1 MRSKRIIAFF
11 LSAVMLLSFTGCGDA
26 ADIVGIDENLIAGYL
41 EDAKKDENRS
51 AKISSDTFSADKPQ
65 GLERISLIKD
75 FFDEDDEEITPN
87 LAPYKADDDFGN
99 VYNYKQFYL
108 NKTQMEMLKDNYF
121 YLSEWGPD
129 EFFETYEDNRYMYV
143 PNFVTV
149 DSMMHTYHL
158 YFAYLQRCTE
168 EEYLY
173 DSLCDLTEYMLLEA
187 RDQYTDLEGT
197 EWEEAAKINL
207 CFFSVAD
214 CLLNGTDE
222 IDPMVTGVGEAELEL
237 IMDEAGIDMSPLL
250 GIEEDYSQYRPRG
263 YYENDEDLQ
272 KYFRTRMWY
281 GRRNF
286 TREDP
291 EGNDV
296 LDRSALLMTMAMKD
310 EALEEWEK
318 IYKITSFFTGDSDDS
333 GYYEYK
339 PIIDAVYGENA
350 GIPDIIGQ
358 DEKYAEYH
366 RLTGELERPKI
377 NSVVLKKADSKEDKE
392 KKSTGFRFMG
402 QRFSID
408 EAVFQQLVYDRIGED
423 ASGNDRMLPDA
434 LDVPAALG
442 NETALSI
449 LEDMGETGYEGYM
462 ENMEKLQDAL
472 SDSGEDTWKNSLYSA
487 WLYTLRPLLTEKKE
501 GYPSFMQTEAWNKKD
516 LATFLGSYSELKHD
530 TILYSKQMMAELG
543 GGEIDEY
550 DDRGY
555 VEPEVTVYAR
565 LNALVN
571 ATKEG
576 LLYYDVLSDESEDD
590 LDILAELSESLLEI
604 SKKELKDEVLTDEE
618 YDLIRCYGGQI
629 EHFWQVANRREAG
642 RDEFSTDEFP
652 AAIIADVATDP
663 NGAVLEVGTG
673 NPREINVLVEVDGKI
688 KIAVG
693 TVYSFH
699 EFSWPIS
706 DRLTDSKWRQ
716 MLGIEVEDWQNY
728 EPYEGPE
735 VELPYWED
743 ELVYHYNP
751 DDYTEEYYETME

>member
-1 MRSKRIIAFF
+1 MRSKRLWAIL
-11 LSAVMLLSFTGCGDA
+11 LSAAMIFSFTGCDSS
-26 ADIVGIDENLIAGYL
+26 DVVGIDEDMIAAYL
-41 EDAKKDENRS
+41 SGAKEDNGKS
-51 AKISSDTFSADKPQ
+51 AKISSETFSADKPQ
-65 GLERISLIKD
+65 SLDRISLIKD
-75 FFDEDDEEITPN
+75 FFNEDDEEINPE
-87 LAPYKADDDFGN
+87 LEPYSADEDYGN
-99 VYNYKQFYL
+99 IYNYEQFYFGDE
-108 NKTQMEMLKDNYF
+108 QMERLRNDYF
-121 YLSEWGPD
+121 FLSEWGPN
-129 EFFETYEDNRYMYV
+129 EFFEVYEDNRYMYI

-168 EEYLY
+168 EEYLF
-173 DSLCDLTEYMLLEA
+173 DCLSDLTEYMLLEA

-222 IDPMVTGVGEAELEL
+222 VDPMVTDVGEAELEL
-237 IMDEAGIDMSPLL
+237 IMGEAGIHDSPLL
-250 GIEEDYSQYRPRG
+250 GIEEDYSQYKPRG
-263 YYENDEDLQ
+263 YYENDEDLK
-272 KYFRTRMWY
+272 KYFRTMMWY

-291 EGNDV
+291 DGNDV
-296 LDRSALLMTMAMKD
+296 LDRSALLMTMALKD
-310 EALEEWEK
+310 EALENWEK

-339 PIIDAVYGENA
+339 PIIDAVYGEDA

-377 NSVVLKKADSKEDKE
+377 NSVVLYKADSQEDKE
-392 KKSTGFRFMG
+392 KKSTGYRFMG

-408 EAVFQQLVYDRIGED
+408 EAIFQQLVYDRIFANDQNE
-423 ASGNDRMLPDA
+423 DRMLPDA

-449 LEDMGETGYEGYM
+449 LDEMGATEYQGYT
-462 ENMEKLQDAL
+462 ENMEKLQEAL
-472 SDSGEDTWKNSLYSA
+472 ADTGDDTWKNSLYSA
-487 WLYTLRPLLTEKKE
+487 WLYTLRPLLTQKGE

-516 LATFLGSYSELKHD
+516 LLTFLGSYSELKHD

-555 VEPEVTVYAR
+555 VEPEVKVYAR

-576 LLYYDVLSDESEDD
+576 LLYYDVLSKESEED
-590 LDILAELSESLLEI
+590 LDILADLSQSLLEI
-604 SKKELKDEVLTDEE
+604 SKKELRDELLTDEE
-618 YDLIRCYGGQI
+618 YDLIRCYGGQL
-629 EHFWQVANRREAG
+629 EHFWQVANSREAG

-663 NGAVLEVGTG
+663 NGSVLEVGTG
-673 NPREINVLVEVDGKI
+673 DPREIFVLVEVDGKL
-688 KIAVG
+688 KIASG
-693 TVYSFH
+693 TVYSFY
-699 EFSWPIS
+699 EFPWPMD

-716 MLGIEVEDWQNY
+716 MLGIEIEDWQNY
-728 EPYEGPE
+728 VEYEGPE
-735 VELPYWED
+735 VEMPYWAD
-743 ELVYHYNP
+743 ELVHHYH
-751 DDYTEEYYETME
+751 